1 MLKTNKLR
9 EKGDEEL
16 FELDRDLMEDYFKL
30 RFQHTTGQMEN
41 PTKLRLIRKDIAR
54 VKTIIRERKLGLQ
67 RQQAKSGV
75 EEGGKK

>member
-16 FELDRDLMEDYFKL
+16 YELDRDLTEDYFKL

-41 PTKLRLIRKDIAR
+41 PSKLTLIRKDIAR
-54 VKTIIRERKLGLQ
+54 VKTIIRERKLGLLRKANAGKQ
-67 RQQAKSGV
+67 
-75 EEGGKK
+75 EGGKK

>member
-16 FELDRDLMEDYFKL
+16 FELDRDLTEDYFKL

-41 PTKLRLIRKDIAR
+41 PTKLRLIKKDIAR
-54 VKTIIRERKLGLQ
+54 VKTIMRERKLGLQ
-67 RQQAKSGV
+67 RQVKSGV
-75 EEGGKK
+75 QEGGKK

>member
-16 FELDRDLMEDYFKL
+16 FELDRDLTEDYFKL

-41 PTKLRLIRKDIAR
+41 PSKLRLIRKDIAR
-54 VKTIIRERKLGLQ
+54 VKTIIHERKLGLQ
-67 RQQAKSGV
+67 RQIKSGV
-75 EEGGKK
+75 KEGSKK